1 MNFKDWKILV
11 TGGAGF
17 IGSHVVDRLLQEG
30 LEVVV
35 VDNFST
41 GLSENLSSWE
51 KHERF
56 NLVRGD
62 IRDFNLV
69 TGLAKGVD
77 AILHHAALP
86 SVNQSLKDP
95 LETNGVNVTGTLN
108 LLKASVDAEVKRF
121 VYASSCSVYGETEV
135 LPEHEKLTPKPIS
148 PYGVSKYAAECYCRV
163 FHEVYGLE
171 TLCLR
176 YFNIYGPRQRY
187 GPYSGVIT
195 IFVERLL
202 ANQEP
207 VIYGDGTQTR
217 DFTNVADAVE
227 ANVLALTVDRGN
239 GEVLNIAT
247 GIPTTVNDVA
257 GTLIDIMGRT
267 ELHPVYTAA
276 RPGDI
281 KHSHADI
288 ERAKK
293 VLGYTP
299 KIQLKKGLQ
308 MLVDWFHNMK
318 HARA

>member
-1 MNFKDWKILV
+1 MNYRDWKILV

-17 IGSHVVDRLLQEG
+17 IGSHVVDRLLKEG

-41 GLSENLSSWE
+41 GFAENLSRW
-51 KHERF
+51 KNHERF
-56 NLVRGD
+56 NLVTGD

-69 TGLAKGVD
+69 KKLADGVD

-121 VYASSCSVYGETEV
+121 VFASSCSVYGDAEV
-135 LPEHEKLTPKPIS
+135 LPEHEDLTPQPIS

-202 ANQEP
+202 AKQEP
-207 VIYGDGTQTR
+207 VIHGDGKQTR
-217 DFTNVADAVE
+217 DFTNVADVVE
-227 ANVLALTVDRGN
+227 ANMLALTVERGH

-247 GIPTTVNDVA
+247 GRPNTVNDVA
-257 GTLIDIMGRT
+257 GMLIEITGRKD
-267 ELHPVYTAA
+267 LNPVYTAA

-293 VLGYTP
+293 VLGYKP
-299 KIQLKKGLQ
+299 RIQLKNGLQ
-308 MLVDWFHNMK
+308 MLVDWFTSK
-318 HARA
+318 KLSS